1 MAITVTQLPNG
12 VVQEYDPAWSVP
24 AQVPMTPA
32 PAATGI
38 LQTPVPNAAVTL
50 RTAATT
56 PMVQEG
62 MNTLPARPILNRR
75 GPTQVA
81 WAADPV
87 NGSVS
92 PLVGAY
98 SAYPH
103 VVYAP
108 QYLGAAGLLDVVSRA
123 VQNNPYAQQ
132 AMMMAAAAGRQGG
145 GVGGGAGSPGIAGV
159 RGSNKTQAQAAGPK
173 KSDFSTSLGVDVTP
187 SLASVAT
194 SEGPYPDG
202 MVLTQAPE
210 ETVLDTSY
218 VSPIPDTDVLNRD
231 ATTGELATALSA
243 LGIAEG
249 TGAIALARALALD
262 ETVRQFGV
270 YGSGDPR
277 RWAQLLTSPTG
288 KSIFRNALGRIA
300 TTGLLPLNLILG
312 AKSAIDYGAKQGMN
326 LEDWNT
332 DNLPEDFEPLNIR

>member
-12 VVQEYDPAWSVP
+12 VVQEYDPTWS
-24 AQVPMTPA
+24 VPMTPA
-32 PAATGI
+32 PAATGV
-38 LQTPVPNAAVTL
+38 LQTPVPNAAVSL
-50 RTAATT
+50 RNVSAA

-62 MNTLPARPILNRR
+62 VNTLPARPILNRR

-132 AMMMAAAAGRQGG
+132 AMMMASAAGRQGG
-145 GVGGGAGSPGIAGV
+145 GMGGGAGRSAGVSGV
-159 RGSNKTQAQAAGPK
+159 RGSSKTQAQAAGPK
-173 KSDFSTSLGVDVTP
+173 KSDFSTSLGVDITP

-194 SEGPYPDG
+194 SEGPYPAQ
-202 MVLTQAPE
+202 MPE

-249 TGAIALARALALD
+249 TGALALARALALD

-270 YGSGDPR
+270 YGSGDPN
-277 RWAQLLTSPTG
+277 RWKQLLTSPTG
-288 KSIFRNALGRIA
+288 KSLFRNALGRIA
-300 TTGLLPLNLILG
+300 AGGLLPLNLILG
-312 AKSAIDYGAKQGMN
+312 AQAAIDYGRNQGMN